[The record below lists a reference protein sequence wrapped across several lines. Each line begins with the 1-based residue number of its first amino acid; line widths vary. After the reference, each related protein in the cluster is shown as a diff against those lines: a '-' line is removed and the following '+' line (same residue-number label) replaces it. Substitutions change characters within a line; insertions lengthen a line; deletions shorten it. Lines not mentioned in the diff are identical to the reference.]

1 MKTNITIILPVHQ
14 LTPETIGLFAN
25 AVKSVEMQTVRP
37 DELLIVTS
45 KYAQSQVEGF
55 DYGDIKDI
63 VRIIVNEDKTDF
75 CSQMNLGVSNVT
87 TEWFSFLE
95 LDDEY
100 SKIWIKNVI
109 EYRAAYSDV
118 GMFLPIIVD
127 VASDGG
133 FIDLTNQPV
142 WASEFCDEMGVL
154 DMQALL
160 NYQNFNFDGMVMKKS
175 TYQEL
180 GGLKPSIELTF
191 VYEFLL
197 RMVFND
203 TKVMV
208 VPRLGYKHVNQRPGS
223 LFYQYNETLNKQEAL
238 WWMNQAKKEY
248 YFIDERKITQPVL
261 NN

>member
-1 MKTNITIILPVHQ
+1 MKSNISVILPVHQ
-14 LTPETIGLFAN
+14 LTPETEGLFAN
-25 AVKSVEMQTVRP
+25 AVKSIENQIVRP
-37 DELLIVTS
+37 EELIIVTS
-45 KYAQSQVEGF
+45 KYAQSQVESF
-55 DYGDIKDI
+55 NYGEIKDI
-63 VRIIVNEDKTDF
+63 VKIVVNEDKTDF
-75 CSQMNLGVSNVT
+75 CSQMNLGVENVKS
-87 TEWFSFLE
+87 EWFSMIE
-95 LDDEY
+95 LDDEM
-100 SKIWIKNVI
+100 SKIWLKNVV
-109 EYRAAYSDV
+109 EYRAVYGDI

-127 VASDGG
+127 VDINGG

-142 WASEFCDEMGVL
+142 WASEFSDEMGVL

-160 NYQNFNFDGMVMKKS
+160 TYQNFNFDGMVMKKS
-175 TYQEL
+175 LYQEL
-180 GGLKPSIELTF
+180 GGLKPSIQLTF

-208 VPRLGYKHVNQRPGS
+208 IPRLGYKHVNQRPGS
-223 LFYQYNETLNKQEAL
+223 LFHQYNDTLTKEEAI